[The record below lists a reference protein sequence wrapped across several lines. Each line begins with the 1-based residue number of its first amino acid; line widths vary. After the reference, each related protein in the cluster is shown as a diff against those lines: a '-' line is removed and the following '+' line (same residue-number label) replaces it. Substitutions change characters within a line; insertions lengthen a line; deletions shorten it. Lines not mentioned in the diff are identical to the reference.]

1 MPALLTQWELCFQ
14 GWMPEEV
21 WAQADVVLLE
31 GVIMDGAENKELE
44 RIVRLLLRLPKRPEV
59 ILVGCG
65 PLLTIKGEHR
75 ITSACNGCA

>member
-1 MPALLTQWELCFQ
+1 MPTLLTLGKLFLQ

-31 GVIMDGAENKELE
+31 GVIMDGPKSKDLE